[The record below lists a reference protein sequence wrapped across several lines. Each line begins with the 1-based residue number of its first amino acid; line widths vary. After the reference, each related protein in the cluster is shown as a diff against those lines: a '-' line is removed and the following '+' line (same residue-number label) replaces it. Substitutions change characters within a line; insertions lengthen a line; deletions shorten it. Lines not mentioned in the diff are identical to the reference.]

1 MQRYFLFL
9 LISLF
14 TVTLAAQQ
22 EKQFT
27 LEELIPG
34 GQYYARYAPRIP
46 TQFQWHGDHLMALRN
61 DSVWIVKD
69 PSNPA
74 SKQLFLTFDK
84 LGIEEDSTSQAGH
97 VGRIGQSGQFGQV
110 LRLSFPVD
118 GSPLIQVQTT
128 KGTGLFDV
136 AEMELEAF
144 FSFPDNSENHRF
156 STDNRYL
163 AYTMGNNLFIR
174 NRDGE
179 ERAVTREE
187 NPGIV
192 CGQAV
197 HRNEFGIDGGI
208 FWSPD
213 GKKLAFYRMD
223 ETMVTDYPLVDVS
236 ERVAESK
243 PIKYPMAGMKSHHV
257 TIGIYDTTTGE
268 TIYLKTGTPD
278 EHYLTNIAWSPDASS
293 IYVAELNRAQNHMK
307 LNRYQAETGDFDR
320 TLFEEINPWYVE
332 PEHPVLFTD
341 NKGEQFIWQSRRDG
355 FNHLYLYDR
364 SGKLNRQL
372 TRGDWEVTDII
383 GIDEKSK
390 NLYFAAT
397 NPTPM
402 ERHLYRVNL
411 KEGKITRLSTQPGMH
426 GGTISHSGKYLTDR
440 FSAHDNPGEINLID
454 TRKGKSTLLAAA
466 DNPFDG
472 IGMPSVESGTI
483 TAADGSTNLYYRLV
497 KPSGFN
503 AAKKYPVAVYV
514 YGGPHSQMV
523 NNRWRYGSGGW
534 ETYMAQKGYLV
545 FVLDNRGTSY
555 RGAAFEQVT
564 HRQLGVEEAK
574 DQRQGVEFLHSLPY
588 VDKER
593 IGIHGWSYGGFM
605 TINMLLRYPGLFKV
619 GVAGGPVIDWKY
631 YEVMYGE
638 RYMDEPEENPEG
650 YAESSLLNKAGRLKD
665 RLLIIHGD
673 EDPTVVMQHSLRFL
687 KASIKEGTH
696 PDFFVYPG
704 HGHNMMG
711 RDRVH
716 LHAHITRYFE
726 DFID

>member
-1 MQRYFLFL
+1 MQKYFLFL

-34 GQYYARYAPRIP
+34 GQHYARYAPRIP
-46 TQFQWHGDHLMALRN
+46 TQFQWHGDHLMAVCN

-69 PSNPA
+69 PSHPTD
-74 SKQLFLTFDK
+74 KQLFLTFDR
-84 LGIEEDSTSQAGH
+84 LGIEEDSTRQAG
-97 VGRIGQSGQFGQV
+97 RTGQPGQFGQV
-110 LRLSFPVD
+110 LRLSFPAD
-118 GSPLIQVQTT
+118 GNPLIQVFTT

-136 AEMELEAF
+136 AKMKLEAF
-144 FSFPDNSENHRF
+144 FSFPDNSKNHRL
-156 STDNRYL
+156 STNNRYL
-163 AYTMGNNLFIR
+163 AYTMGNNLFILSR
-174 NRDGE
+174 EGE
-179 ERAVTREE
+179 VSAVTREE

-192 CGQAV
+192 HGQAA
-197 HRNEFGIDGGI
+197 HRYEFGIDGGI

-223 ETMVTDYPLVDVS
+223 ETMVTDYPLVDIS
-236 ERVAESK
+236 ERVAEAK
-243 PIKYPMAGMKSHHV
+243 PVKYPMAGMKSHHV
-257 TIGIYDTTTGE
+257 TVGIYDTDTGE
-268 TIYLKTGTPD
+268 TIYLKTGEPD

-293 IYVAELNRAQNHMK
+293 VYVAELNRGQNHMK
-307 LNRYQAETGDFDR
+307 LNRYHASTGDFDR
-320 TLFEEINPWYVE
+320 TLLEETDPKYVE
-332 PEHPVLFTD
+332 PQHPVLFTD
-341 NKGEQFIWQSRRDG
+341 NKGDRFIRQSRRDG

-364 SGKLNRQL
+364 SGKLDRQL

-383 GIDEKSK
+383 GIDKKSE
-390 NLYFAAT
+390 NLYFVAT

-402 ERHLYRVNL
+402 ERHLYKVNL
-411 KEGKITRLSTQPGMH
+411 KDGKIIRLSTRPGIH
-426 GGTISHSGKYLTDR
+426 RGSISHSGNYLTDQ

-454 TRKGKSTLLAAA
+454 THQGKSTLLAAA
-466 DNPFDG
+466 NNPFSG
-472 IGMPSVESGTI
+472 IEMPSVESGTI
-483 TAADGSTNLYYRLV
+483 TAADGSTDLYYRLV
-497 KPSGFN
+497 KPAGFK
-503 AAKKYPVAVYV
+503 ATQKYPVAVYV
-514 YGGPHSQMV
+514 YGGPHSQLV
-523 NNRWRYGSGGW
+523 SNRWRYGSGGW

-593 IGIHGWSYGGFM
+593 MGIHGWSYGGFM
-605 TINMLLRYPGLFKV
+605 TINMLLRHPGLFKV

-650 YAESSLLNKAGRLKD
+650 YAESSLLNKAGQLKD

-673 EDPTVVMQHSLRFL
+673 EDPTVVMQHSLQFL

-704 HGHNMMG
+704 HGHNMLG